1 MSDMCARYGRVATIV
16 LLILT
21 SLVCCSMTGDYDR
34 RFERFEPLDV
44 MFDEWFG
51 IYFHDIK
58 VGYDHFTVTRG
69 ELDGM
74 PVVRLNDEGM
84 IRYRLDEFAHPTDN
98 TFRSEVF
105 IADDDTILGLVY
117 EHTIMDHLLTEVGLA
132 EADGFMYLDV
142 YSGGG
147 HEQIKYRQDEG
158 IYPSLTIGYFLMRE
172 PLVAGSRFEYRVFLE
187 NLRVIEDFSAEVT
200 GETVIDVDGESM
212 EVFEIVGTIRGLEST
227 SYVTRDGD
235 LIRQVSMDQFD
246 QRLEDEETATNM
258 EKIEGITMTAVIDF
272 TLIPVDPPLPPPVIL
287 SSLSIRIEGIPR
299 GFDPIDG
306 YYQQVTGP
314 DEEGAYVYTIL
325 RAEVSNGPVEIPQ
338 AYPGGV
344 AACLL
349 PEIDIESENERIK
362 RTVDDILGDVTDPT
376 RSAEMI
382 MEWVYRNVEKRLVDA
397 PSALDVLT
405 TMEGECESH
414 AKLYAALGRAAGIP
428 TRVVNG
434 IVYVEEMEAFL
445 FHAWNEV
452 YLDEWVP
459 VDAAFGQFPA
469 DVTHIKFAEGGGAAV
484 IDVVSLVGSIDVTV
498 LEAKKIDTK

>member
-1 MSDMCARYGRVATIV
+1 MSDMCTRNRCFTTIV

-21 SLVCCSMTGDYDR
+21 SLVCCSMTGDYER
-34 RFERFEPLDV
+34 RFERFEPDDV

-58 VGYDHFTVTRG
+58 VGYDHFAVTRG
-69 ELDGM
+69 KLDGM
-74 PVVRLNDEGM
+74 PVVRLNDDGM
-84 IRYRLDEFAHPTDN
+84 IRYRLDEFARPTDN

-105 IADDDTILGLVY
+105 IADDDTVLGLVY
-117 EHTIMDHLLTEVGLA
+117 EHTLMDHLLTEVGLA
-132 EADGFMYLDV
+132 ETDGFMYLDI

-147 HEQIKYRQDEG
+147 HERIKYSLDEG
-158 IYPSLTIGYFLMRE
+158 IYPSLAIGYFLMRE

-187 NLRVIEDFSAEVT
+187 NLRVIEDFSTEVI

-212 EVFEIVGTIRGLEST
+212 EVFEVVGTIRGLEST

-246 QRLEDEETATNM
+246 QRLEDEEMARNLDL
-258 EKIEGITMTAVIDF
+258 IEGITMTAVIDF
-272 TLIPVDPPLPPPVIL
+272 TLVPVESPLPHPVSL
-287 SSLSIRIEGIPR
+287 SSLSVRIEGIPR
-299 GFDPIDG
+299 GFEPIDG
-306 YYQQVTGP
+306 FYQQVTGP
-314 DEEGAYVYTIL
+314 DDEGAYVYTIL

-338 AYPGGV
+338 TYPDGV
-344 AACLL
+344 EACLL
-349 PEIDIESENERIK
+349 PEIDIESDNKQIQ

-376 RSAEMI
+376 RSVEII
-382 MEWVYRNVEKRLVDA
+382 MDWVYRNVEKRLVDA
-397 PSALDVLT
+397 TSALDVLS

-484 IDVVSLVGSIDVTV
+484 IDVVSLVGSIDVMI
-498 LEAKKIDTK
+498 LEAKKADNR